1 MPARLARRQTGR
13 DAGLVRAQEAV
24 MTEPRD
30 VEPDRQAEAHADREP
45 EVRPELI
52 KDLDVT
58 GDDAGDV
65 AGGCSW
71 TVTEAA
77 KA

>member
-1 MPARLARRQTGR
+1 
-13 DAGLVRAQEAV
+13 

-30 VEPDRQAEAHADREP
+30 IEHELDAEATTTDREL
-45 EVRPELI
+45 EVRPEVI

-58 GDDAGDV
+58 GDDARDI

-77 KA
+77 KD

>member
-1 MPARLARRQTGR
+1 
-13 DAGLVRAQEAV
+13 

-30 VEPDRQAEAHADREP
+30 VEPDRQAEAHADREL

-52 KDLDVT
+52 KDLDVK

-65 AGGCSW
+65 AGGELDLIRGRESLRRQS
-71 TVTEAA
+71 
-77 KA
+77 